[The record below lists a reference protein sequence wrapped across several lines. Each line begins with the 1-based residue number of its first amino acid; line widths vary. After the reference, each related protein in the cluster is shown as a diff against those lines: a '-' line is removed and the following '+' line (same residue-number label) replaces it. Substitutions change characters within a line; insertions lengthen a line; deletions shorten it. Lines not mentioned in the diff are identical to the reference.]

1 MMGADFSKVRFDPL
15 LDYAGVEL
23 QQGRVLLDADANE
36 LMAVADRRLRAL
48 ASDTLDR
55 ATVSSTTPDAFKI
68 TVAAGALL
76 IGKGRLYVDGLLL
89 DRALGNV
96 SVHNR
101 ADGAREA
108 VDIITT
114 LMRDRFSARRETP

>member
-1 MMGADFSKVRFDPL
+1 LIETLFDK
-15 LDYAGVEL
+15 G
-23 QQGRVLLDADANE
+23 
-36 LMAVADRRLRAL
+36 
-48 ASDTLDR
+48 TLTLEESR
-55 ATVSSTTPDAFKI
+55 TV
-68 TVAAGALL
+68 
-76 IGKGRLYVDGLLL
+76 L